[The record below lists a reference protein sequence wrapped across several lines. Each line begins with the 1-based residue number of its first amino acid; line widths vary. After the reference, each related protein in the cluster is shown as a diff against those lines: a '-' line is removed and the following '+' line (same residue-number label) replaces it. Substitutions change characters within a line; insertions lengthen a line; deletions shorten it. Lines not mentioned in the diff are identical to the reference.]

1 MDKNTNQRIILNVS
15 GTIFETMSQ
24 TLDCF
29 PDTLLGSQKSRD
41 QFYSRGDSCYYLNR
55 NSICFESILFFYQSK
70 GRLYR
75 PPNIPIKFFL
85 EECIFFRIPDCALF
99 MFKTHER
106 EFLREKIRQKHFPPK
121 QNNSI
126 QMWLWNTLENPG
138 SNVGGS
144 IFFCLQMSAIFLSV
158 SIICHESY
166 KPPDQSKMSETQFII
181 EVVLSSWFF
190 LETSL
195 RAILAPNKTRFF
207 TSVLNWCDIVAVGPY
222 TIIYS
227 YHRDTE
233 TKFLNQ
239 SRFIRVLRILRLR
252 KISPRA
258 KAVCL
263 IFKDSFDDLVLFFFG
278 LFLAIVFGSATIY
291 YLEMSNHTTD
301 FTSIPAS
308 MWWAVQT
315 FLTVGYGDMVPQ
327 TIPGRIFSTVFMV
340 IGLDTVLLPVLS
352 LIMKFADF
360 VAADYPD

>member
-1 MDKNTNQRIILNVS
+1 
-15 GTIFETMSQ
+15 
-24 TLDCF
+24 
-29 PDTLLGSQKSRD
+29 
-41 QFYSRGDSCYYLNR
+41 
-55 NSICFESILFFYQSK
+55 
-70 GRLYR
+70 
-75 PPNIPIKFFL
+75 
-85 EECIFFRIPDCALF
+85 
-99 MFKTHER
+99 
-106 EFLREKIRQKHFPPK
+106 
-121 QNNSI
+121 
-126 QMWLWNTLENPG
+126 MWLWNTLENPG
-138 SNVGGS
+138 SNMGGS
-144 IFFCLQMSAIFLSV
+144 IFFCLQISAIFLSV
-158 SIICHESY
+158 SNICTERFKEISE
-166 KPPDQSKMSETQFII
+166 QSEISETRFTI
-181 EVVLSSWFF
+181 EVALSSWFF

-207 TSVLNWCDIVAVGPY
+207 TSVLNWCDIVAVAPY

-227 YHRDTE
+227 YHKDTQ

-263 IFKDSFDDLVLFFFG
+263 IFKDSIDDLILFFFG

-291 YLEMSNHTTD
+291 YLEMSDEKSD

-327 TIPGRIFSTVFMV
+327 TVPGRLFSTIFMV

-360 VAADYPD
+360 VATDYLD

>member
-1 MDKNTNQRIILNVS
+1 MLNVS

-24 TLDCF
+24 TLDRF
-29 PDTLLGSQKSRD
+29 PETLLGSQKSRD
-41 QFYSRGDSCYYLNR
+41 QFYSFGDNCYFLNR
-55 NSICFESILFFYQSK
+55 NSICFESILFFYQSN

-85 EECIFFRIPDCALF
+85 EECTFFRIPECTLL
-99 MFKTHER
+99 MFKIHER

-121 QNNSI
+121 QTNSL

-138 SNVGGS
+138 SNMGGS
-144 IFFCLQMSAIFLSV
+144 IFFCLQISAIFLSV
-158 SIICHESY
+158 SIICTESF
-166 KPPDQSKMSETQFII
+166 KEISEQSEISETHFTI
-181 EVVLSSWFF
+181 EVALSSWFF

-207 TSVLNWCDIVAVGPY
+207 TSVLNWCDIVAVAPY

-227 YHRDTE
+227 YHKDTQ

-263 IFKDSFDDLVLFFFG
+263 IFKDSIDDLILFFFG

-291 YLEMSNHTTD
+291 YLEMSDEKSD

-327 TIPGRIFSTVFMV
+327 TVPGRLFSTIFMV

-360 VAADYPD
+360 VATDYLD